1 MLSVHNRP
9 PKIQAIAKQEFRED
23 VRVNVSVLEALKPLR
38 KSALLGIVGI
48 IGIVVGLK
56 INATYSTHLKPVQPI
71 EFSHRIH
78 AGENQIECL
87 YCHSSADR
95 SPSAGVP
102 SVAKC
107 VGCHERV
114 VTVRDSAEIAKL
126 NAYWQDQE
134 PIPWIKVHDVPDFV
148 HFTHKRHVLAGLEC
162 QQCHGPVETMDRI
175 ERVADLTMPWCTD
188 CHTLNQTDNGLDCYT
203 CHK

>member
-1 MLSVHNRP
+1 M
-9 PKIQAIAKQEFRED
+9 
-23 VRVNVSVLEALKPLR
+23 NVSVLEALRPLG
-38 KSALLGIVGI
+38 KWALIAIVAI
-48 IGIVVGLK
+48 IGVIAGLQ
-56 INATYSTHLKPVQPI
+56 INARTSTYLRPAQPI
-71 EFSHRIH
+71 EFSHRVH
-78 AGENQIECL
+78 AGDNAIECL
-87 YCHSSADR
+87 NCHAYADK

-102 SVAKC
+102 SVSKC

-114 VTVRDSAEIAKL
+114 ATVRESAEIEKLFTYWEAK
-126 NAYWQDQE
+126 E

-175 ERVADLTMPWCTD
+175 ERVNDLLMPWCVD
-188 CHTLNQTDNGLDCYT
+188 CHTLNETDDGRDCYT